1 MLTKLKADALTQPG
15 RYADGKTA
23 GLYLQVT
30 IGRHGDVNRSWTWR
44 YKFAGRA
51 REAGLGA
58 YPTISISEARCA
70 AAAMAALKASGRD
83 PLALKAA
90 RIAADQAAHT
100 FAQAAEDFLTYQCAQ
115 KANSKFP
122 TGTAE
127 RWRSSLQEYVYP
139 RIGGLD
145 VRDIK
150 NHHVVSL
157 LKPIALKQNGMGG
170 HSVALKLRSRVARVL
185 DWAASHGWV
194 DPDLPNPARL
204 ALLRDVLGA
213 SPATRHHEA
222 PPPALAPALYRRIAT
237 EPGSIFRCLQWMI
250 LTATRISEAVGARW
264 DEVDLPAGTWTIP
277 SARYKTGRTHVVPLS
292 AAARDVLTIQAQARC
307 SDVIFPNRFGA
318 AYDRASVGAA
328 AKRIGVGYTLHGW
341 RSAFRDVVADELHA
355 DNDIA
360 EFALGHR
367 KGGVEGA
374 YRRAAALS
382 CRATLMEQ
390 WACYNQDE
398 KSTRAQKAAARLA
411 GHLYHRGDARR

>member
-1 MLTKLKADALTQPG
+1 VLTKLKIDALTQPG
-15 RYADGKTA
+15 RYADGQAA

-30 IGRHGDVNRSWTWR
+30 IGRAGGVNRSWVWR

-58 YPTISISEARCA
+58 YPAVSLAEARRA
-70 AAAMAALKASGRD
+70 AAAMAALKTQGRD
-83 PLALKAA
+83 PLAEKAALKAA
-90 RIAADQAAHT
+90 DTTART

-122 TGTAE
+122 TGTAA
-127 RWRSSLQEYVYP
+127 RWRSSLQQYVLP

-150 NHHVVSL
+150 HHHVVAI
-157 LKPIALKQNGMGG
+157 LKPLAIKQNGEGG
-170 HSVALKLRSRVARVL
+170 HSVALRLRGRIARVM

-213 SPATRHHEA
+213 GPATRHHAA
-222 PPPALAPALYRRIAT
+222 PPPALAPALYRQITA
-237 EPGSIFRCLQWMI
+237 EPGSIFRALQFMI

-264 DEVDLPAGTWTIP
+264 DEVDLTVGTWTIP
-277 SARYKTGRTHVVPLS
+277 PARYKTGRTHVVPLS
-292 AAARDVLTIQAQARC
+292 GAARDILATQSQIRC
-307 SDVIFPNRFGA
+307 SDVIFPNRFGEA
-318 AYDRASVGAA
+318 FDRASVGAA

-341 RSAFRDVVADELHA
+341 RSAFRDVAADELHA

-360 EFALGHR
+360 EFALGHI
-367 KGGVEGA
+367 KTGVEGA
-374 YRRAAALS
+374 YRRATALGRRAA
-382 CRATLMEQ
+382 LMEQ
-390 WACYNQDE
+390 WARWLSGEQISKNIVPLRVA
-398 KSTRAQKAAARLA
+398 TL
-411 GHLYHRGDARR
+411 